1 MDIFIKWNDDS
12 NGIQLPVNPSSFEI
26 KSSMNNTSL
35 YIHNLGE
42 INLKGKRGLYS
53 IGLESF
59 FPAQKYDFCRC
70 TPKKAYD
77 YYITKLR
84 KLYENNTTLHL
95 IITDTEVNLY
105 CTISDFAYG
114 EEERNG
120 DVKYSITFTEY
131 REITSTRVSTKKS
144 TGSYTWKK
152 GDTWSKVVKKKLGSS
167 KTWKAVRKSNASVIN
182 KAKKAYKKKYSKVKT
197 VKEVTALIGYKV
209 VIK

>member
-1 MDIFIKWNDDS
+1 MDIFIKWNEDS
-12 NGIQLPVNPSSFEI
+12 ESIQLPVNPSSFEI
-26 KSSMNNTSL
+26 KGSMNNTSL

-59 FPAQKYDFCRC
+59 FPAQKYDFCKC
-70 TPKKAYD
+70 TPKDAYD
-77 YYITKLR
+77 YITELQS
-84 KLYENNTTLHL
+84 LYEDNTTLHL
-95 IITDTEVNLY
+95 IITETEVNIY

-120 DVKYSITFTEY
+120 DVKYSITLTEY

-167 KTWKAVRKSNASVIN
+167 NTWKTVRKSNSAVIS
-182 KAKKAYKKKYSKVKT
+182 KAKKVYKKKHPKIKT
-197 VKEVTALIGYKV
+197 VKEATALIGFKV